1 MAMLVCSIPIV
12 WRIAIS
18 VPLNSTTVY
27 KDNIHGL
34 YGQKQFVFT
43 YIYLYIYIYTDK
55 TVCVLRVYMVFSV
68 FMQGLFGSTWI
79 LQQNVYDNTGSVAI
93 SSEPYR
99 DLQYCEMIGCK
110 WFLISH

>member
-1 MAMLVCSIPIV
+1 MLLYWLAMAMLVCSIPIV

-43 YIYLYIYIYTDK
+43 YIYLYIYIYTQIK
-55 TVCVLRVYMVFSV
+55 QCVFYVYIWFSV
-68 FMQGLFGSTWI
+68 SSCRVCLDQLGSFSRMSMTT
-79 LQQNVYDNTGSVAI
+79 QVV
-93 SSEPYR
+93 
-99 DLQYCEMIGCK
+99 
-110 WFLISH
+110 

>member
-12 WRIAIS
+12 WRIVIS

-43 YIYLYIYIYTDK
+43 YIYLYIYTDK
-55 TVCVLRVYMVFSV
+55 TVCVLCVYMVFSV
-68 FMQGLFGSTWI
+68 FMQVFFGSTWI

-93 SSEPYR
+93 SSENLTETYSTVR
-99 DLQYCEMIGCK
+99 
-110 WFLISH
+110 